1 MNHYERIIE
10 GIRRVERLTRA
21 NMRSV
26 GLKGRIPA
34 KSPEEQ
40 AKIKKDT
47 DTAIEKLMRRA
58 DKKKRGGYYEF
69 ETKNTSSS
77 RRKK

>member
-21 NMRSV
+21 NMRSG

-40 AKIKKDT
+40 AQLKKDT

-58 DKKKRGGYYEF
+58 DKK
-69 ETKNTSSS
+69 
-77 RRKK
+77 RKKAG